1 VIKYSDAV
9 ARLDEFILLA
19 FVSAECITPEG
30 GPERT
35 TLPSVITP
43 RDYGRL
49 VPWFVLEEDTFVQR
63 AERTVK
69 EVHEITL
76 ESEDDG
82 PLLMQRLTPLQEAG
96 LSEDEILDTLTRS
109 YYRALRNIMALQ
121 NLAARK

>member
-1 VIKYSDAV
+1 MIKYSDAV
-9 ARLDEFILLA
+9 ARLDDFILHA
-19 FVSAECITPEG
+19 FVSVACITPES

-63 AERTVK
+63 AKRTVK
-69 EVHEITL
+69 EVHEIAL

-109 YYRALRNIMALQ
+109 YYRALRNITALQ